1 MNFNLLLKEFDTWVD
16 KELSKIRIV
25 KSILK

>member
-1 MNFNLLLKEFDTWVD
+1 MNFNLLLKEFDAWVD

-25 KSILK
+25 KSMFK